1 MDMIRS
7 VKLRMEV
14 DVSGD
19 GQSTTKVDMMGS
31 HIPTTYVD
39 IIGEG
44 ITTNKVEDNSLLK
57 GDDVLLK

>member
-1 MDMIRS
+1 
-7 VKLRMEV
+7 MEV